1 MHIVITKPY
10 YDLKIEELYLA
21 FEYQKKKQEEKEA
34 LKEVHAKMREAAK
47 LQKELKEQT
56 HYQTAYERIQEQ
68 LRMNPSNYDLP
79 QKKTEPEERLTD
91 VNAALTDI
99 DHRQRLFTQNLKP
112 SLHIPFLRLP

>member
-34 LKEVHAKMREAAK
+34 LKEARAKMREAAK
-47 LQKELKEQT
+47 LQKELEEQT

-68 LRMNPSNYDLP
+68 LRMNPSNYDLL

-99 DHRQRLFTQNLKP
+99 DYRQRLFTQNLKP